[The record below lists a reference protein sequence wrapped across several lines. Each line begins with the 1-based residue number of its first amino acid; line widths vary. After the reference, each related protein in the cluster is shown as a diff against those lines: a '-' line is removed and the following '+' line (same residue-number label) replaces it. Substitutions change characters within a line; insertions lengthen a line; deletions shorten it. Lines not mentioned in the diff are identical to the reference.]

1 MNLRET
7 TRLLMSERVPPGYD
21 GPQADTECKRL
32 APLFL
37 AEDSWAANHGPSV
50 EPEELDELIDRL
62 VRWVRARG
70 YPFMDGPAPPYGM
83 PPSKDSGPWKP
94 VKPA

>member
-50 EPEELDELIDRL
+50 EPEELDELIDPLAIWLAIFPRL
-62 VRWVRARG
+62 DPVPSTKRGSPVSRA
-70 YPFMDGPAPPYGM
+70 A
-83 PPSKDSGPWKP
+83 SK
-94 VKPA
+94 